1 MSKTPKEEIPE
12 TPVKQCYKFIE
23 NTQVGNDL
31 FLKGECIELEE
42 SELELFW
49 PYVKKCDGKK
59 SIEDTGTQPCKTC

>member
-42 SELELFW
+42 SELELF
-49 PYVKKCDGKK
+49 
-59 SIEDTGTQPCKTC
+59 